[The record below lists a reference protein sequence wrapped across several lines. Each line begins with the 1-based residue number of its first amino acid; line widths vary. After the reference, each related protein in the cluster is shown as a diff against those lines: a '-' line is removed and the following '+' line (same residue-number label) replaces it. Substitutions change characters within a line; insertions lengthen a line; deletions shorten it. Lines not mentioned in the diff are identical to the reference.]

1 MRRDDGCFPHRVRQS
16 PPTNAERLCVK
27 EPNGH
32 RDTSCAHQSTCSVRT
47 RVRQGSG
54 LATSILL
61 PFSPPQVSLGG
72 DFPQHPFGWTP
83 SLPTR
88 WDICQVLAKI
98 SFGLGLPCPTF
109 VLRAQNF
116 GFLTSF
122 YDGSRLRVDPARLFD
137 STLTF
142 DPSREAPITT
152 GHTDPLR
159 STAATN
165 KRKKEAKISQ
175 KPTKSNQ
182 NYDKKKNPPPKRGAL
197 TFLITNQW
205 RKPDH
210 TVPQSWI
217 PPQPEPSAQDPIA
230 YGVHLP
236 NPAPLVQTCS

>member
-98 SFGLGLPCPTF
+98 SFGLRLTCPTF
-109 VLRAQNF
+109 VLWAQNF

-122 YDGSRLRVDPARLFD
+122 CGGSLRQAASGKRLDFR
-137 STLTF
+137 SE
-142 DPSREAPITT
+142 SRSP
-152 GHTDPLR
+152 D
-159 STAATN
+159 
-165 KRKKEAKISQ
+165 
-175 KPTKSNQ
+175 
-182 NYDKKKNPPPKRGAL
+182 YYGA
-197 TFLITNQW
+197 
-205 RKPDH
+205 
-210 TVPQSWI
+210 
-217 PPQPEPSAQDPIA
+217 
-230 YGVHLP
+230 Y
-236 NPAPLVQTCS
+236 